1 MGNCALGTKDVCPNC
16 LYFDD
21 IDRNDTQERLTDFTS
36 DFFIN
41 IICII

>member
-21 IDRNDTQERLTDFTS
+21 DIDRNDTQERLTDFTS
-36 DFFIN
+36 DFFKG
-41 IICII
+41 